1 MRERPASSELLAWS
15 LVGMGLGLVAG
26 IALAG
31 WFGPVRRHKDDE
43 TIEPTSATSTGRLL
57 KASAAE
63 RAVERALSH
72 DLELGELD
80 LRALAVGRGV
90 VELHGWVSSRALRTR
105 AMRVAARVEGIE
117 SLINC
122 LLVHGED
129 DPTEPDMDLDAA
141 DQSA

>member
-1 MRERPASSELLAWS
+1 MRERPSTSELVAWS
-15 LVGMGLGLVAG
+15 LVGIGLGLVGG

-31 WFGPVRRHKDDE
+31 WFGPVRRHQDDE
-43 TIEPTSATSTGRLL
+43 TIEPSSAPVKLL
-57 KASAAE
+57 RASAAE

-72 DLELGELD
+72 DVELGELE

-90 VELHGWVSSRALRTR
+90 VELHGWVSSRSLRTR
-105 AMRVAARVEGIE
+105 AMRVAAQVGGIE
-117 SLINC
+117 SLVNC

-129 DPTEPDMDLDAA
+129 DPAEPALDAT

>member
-1 MRERPASSELLAWS
+1 MRERPSTSELMAWS
-15 LVGMGLGLVAG
+15 LVGIGLGLVGG

-31 WFGPVRRHKDDE
+31 WLGPVRRGEDDE
-43 TIEPTSATSTGRLL
+43 TADPASAGAPAKLL

-63 RAVERALSH
+63 RAVERALSR
-72 DLELGELD
+72 DVELGELE

-105 AMRVAARVEGIE
+105 AMRVAAQVEGIE

-129 DPTEPDMDLDAA
+129 DPAEPALDAT

>member
-1 MRERPASSELLAWS
+1 MRERPSTSELVAWS
-15 LVGMGLGLVAG
+15 LVGIGLGLVGG

-31 WFGPVRRHKDDE
+31 WLGPVRRHEDDQ
-43 TIEPTSATSTGRLL
+43 TIEPSASTAPTRLL

-72 DLELGELD
+72 DVELGDLE

-90 VELHGWVSSRALRTR
+90 VELHGWVASRALRTR
-105 AMRVAARVEGIE
+105 AMRVAAHVEGVE

-129 DPTEPDMDLDAA
+129 DPAEPALDAT
-141 DQSA
+141 DQTA

>member
-1 MRERPASSELLAWS
+1 MRARPSSSELVAWS
-15 LVGMGLGLVAG
+15 LVGLGLGLVGG

-31 WFGPVRRHKDDE
+31 WFGPIRRQEDDD
-43 TIEPTSATSTGRLL
+43 TIEPSTATTPVKLL

-63 RAVERALSH
+63 RAVERALAHDVELS
-72 DLELGELD
+72 DLE

-90 VELHGWVSSRALRTR
+90 VELHGWVSSRSLRTR
-105 AMRVAARVEGIE
+105 AMRVASQVEGIE

-129 DPTEPDMDLDAA
+129 DPAGPDLDAT
-141 DQSA
+141 DQTA